1 MVAEIFTHFDL
12 SDDKNDSNRNGK
24 WHACCAQIVDAAMQH
39 FAHYGYEKT
48 TVSDLARAIGFSKAY
63 IYKFFES
70 KQAIG
75 EVICSNRLA
84 IIMQCAEAVIAD
96 APGASEQLRRLFC
109 TLSATGTELF
119 FHERKLYDI
128 AAVASRDRW
137 PSATAHEK
145 RLLNLIQQILRRARE
160 TGEFERKTPADE
172 AAEAIYRVI
181 KSYASPV
188 LLYYSLDEAEEASA
202 QSAALVLRSLAT

>member
-1 MVAEIFTHFDL
+1 MTESVT
-12 SDDKNDSNRNGK
+12 DSGTRGPAG
-24 WHACCAQIVDAAMQH
+24 HSVRDQIVDAAMQH

-84 IIMQCAEAVIAD
+84 MIMQRSEAAIVD
-96 APGASEQLRRLFC
+96 VPGASEQLRRLFR
-109 TLSATGTELF
+109 TLSSSSTELF

-137 PSATAHEK
+137 PSALAYEK
-145 RLLNLIQQILRRARE
+145 RILNLIQQILRLGRE

-181 KSYASPV
+181 KPYVSPV
-188 LLYYSLDEAEEASA
+188 LLQYSLDEAEAASA
-202 QSAALVLRSLAT
+202 QLAALVLRSLAP

>member
-1 MVAEIFTHFDL
+1 MTQSVT
-12 SDDKNDSNRNGK
+12 DSGTRGPADHNVRD
-24 WHACCAQIVDAAMQH
+24 QIVEAAMQH

-84 IIMQCAEAVIAD
+84 MIMERAETAIAD
-96 APGASEQLRRLFC
+96 APGASEQLRRLFQ
-109 TLSATGTELF
+109 TLSATSTELF

-137 PSATAHEK
+137 PSAMAYEK
-145 RLLNLIQQILRRARE
+145 RILNLIQQILRRGRE
-160 TGEFERKTPADE
+160 MGEFERKTPADD

-181 KSYASPV
+181 RPYVSPV
-188 LLYYSLDEAEEASA
+188 LLQYSLDEAEAAST
-202 QSAALVLRSLAT
+202 QLAALVLRSLAP

>member
-1 MVAEIFTHFDL
+1 MTQSVME
-12 SDDKNDSNRNGK
+12 NGTRGPAG
-24 WHACCAQIVDAAMQH
+24 HNVRDQIVDAAMQH

-75 EVICSNRLA
+75 EVICSTRLA
-84 IIMQCAEAVIAD
+84 MIMQRVEAAIAD
-96 APGASEQLRRLFC
+96 ASGASEQLRRLFR
-109 TLSATGTELF
+109 TLSVTGTELF

-137 PSATAHEK
+137 PSAMAHEE
-145 RLLNLIQQILRRARE
+145 RLLNLIQQILRRGRE
-160 TGEFERKTPADE
+160 AGEFERKTPADE
-172 AAEAIYRVI
+172 AAEAI
-181 KSYASPV
+181 
-188 LLYYSLDEAEEASA
+188 
-202 QSAALVLRSLAT
+202 

>member
-1 MVAEIFTHFDL
+1 MTEQFTDNGGRGPAEHNVRD
-12 SDDKNDSNRNGK
+12 
-24 WHACCAQIVDAAMQH
+24 QIVDAAMQH

-75 EVICSNRLA
+75 EVICANRLA
-84 IIMQCAEAVIAD
+84 MIMQRVEAAISD
-96 APGASEQLRRLFC
+96 APGAAEQLRRLFR
-109 TLSATGTELF
+109 TLSTTGSELF
-119 FHERKLYDI
+119 FHDRKLYDI

-137 PSATAHEK
+137 PSAQAHEE
-145 RLLNLIQQILRRARE
+145 RLLNLIHQILRQGRE
-160 TGEFERKTPADE
+160 AGEFERKTPADE

-181 KSYASPV
+181 KPYASPV
-188 LLYYSLDEAEEASA
+188 LLQYNLDEAESASV
-202 QSAALVLRSLAT
+202 QLAALVLRSLAP

>member
-1 MVAEIFTHFDL
+1 MTQSVTE
-12 SDDKNDSNRNGK
+12 NGTRGRR
-24 WHACCAQIVDAAMQH
+24 HNVRDQIVDAAMQH

-75 EVICSNRLA
+75 EVICSTRLA
-84 IIMQCAEAVIAD
+84 MIMQHVEVAIAD
-96 APGASEQLRRLFC
+96 APGASEQLRRLFR
-109 TLSATGTELF
+109 TLSVTGTELF

-137 PSATAHEK
+137 PSAMAHEE
-145 RLLNLIQQILRRARE
+145 RLLSLIQQILRRGRE
-160 TGEFERKTPADE
+160 AGEFERKTPADE

-181 KSYASPV
+181 KPYASPV
-188 LLYYSLDEAEEASA
+188 LLQYSLDDAEEASA
-202 QSAALVLRSLAT
+202 QLAALVLRSLAP

>member
-1 MVAEIFTHFDL
+1 MTRSVTE
-12 SDDKNDSNRNGK
+12 NGTRGPAG
-24 WHACCAQIVDAAMQH
+24 HNVRDQIVDAAMQH

-75 EVICSNRLA
+75 EVICSTRLA
-84 IIMQCAEAVIAD
+84 MIMQHVEVAIAD
-96 APGASEQLRRLFC
+96 APGASEQLRRLFR
-109 TLSATGTELF
+109 TLSVTGTELF

-137 PSATAHEK
+137 PSAMAHEE
-145 RLLNLIQQILRRARE
+145 RLLSLIQQILRRGRE
-160 TGEFERKTPADE
+160 AGEFERKTPADE

-181 KSYASPV
+181 KPYASPV
-188 LLYYSLDEAEEASA
+188 LLQYSLDDAEEASA
-202 QSAALVLRSLAT
+202 QLAALVLRSLAP

>member
-1 MVAEIFTHFDL
+1 MTQSIME
-12 SDDKNDSNRNGK
+12 NGTRGPAG
-24 WHACCAQIVDAAMQH
+24 HNVRDQIVDAAMQH

-75 EVICSNRLA
+75 EVICSTRLA
-84 IIMQCAEAVIAD
+84 MIMQHVEVAIAD
-96 APGASEQLRRLFC
+96 APGASEQLRRLFR
-109 TLSATGTELF
+109 TLSVTGTELF

-137 PSATAHEK
+137 PSAMAHEE
-145 RLLNLIQQILRRARE
+145 RLLSLIQQILRRGRE
-160 TGEFERKTPADE
+160 AGEFERKTPADE

-181 KSYASPV
+181 KPYASPV
-188 LLYYSLDEAEEASA
+188 LLQYSLDDAEEASA
-202 QSAALVLRSLAT
+202 QLAALVLRSLAP

>member
-1 MVAEIFTHFDL
+1 MTESVTDSGTRGPAEH
-12 SDDKNDSNRNGK
+12 SVRE
-24 WHACCAQIVDAAMQH
+24 QIVDAAMQH

-75 EVICSNRLA
+75 EVICSTRLA
-84 IIMQCAEAVIAD
+84 IIMQRAKAAMNN
-96 APGASEQLRRLFC
+96 APTASEQLRQLFRS
-109 TLSATGTELF
+109 LSTSGTELF

-128 AAVASRDRW
+128 AAVATRDRW
-137 PSATAHEK
+137 SSATRHEAQ
-145 RLLNLIQQILRRARE
+145 LLNLIQQILRHGRE

-181 KSYASPV
+181 KPYASPV
-188 LLYYSLDEAEEASA
+188 LLQYSLDDAEEASA
-202 QSAALVLRSLAT
+202 QLAALVLRSLAP

>member
-1 MVAEIFTHFDL
+1 MRD
-12 SDDKNDSNRNGK
+12 
-24 WHACCAQIVDAAMQH
+24 QIVDAAMQH

-75 EVICSNRLA
+75 EVICSTRLA
-84 IIMQCAEAVIAD
+84 MIMQHVEVAIAD
-96 APGASEQLRRLFC
+96 APGASEQLRRLFR
-109 TLSATGTELF
+109 TLSVTGTELF

-137 PSATAHEK
+137 PSAMAHEE
-145 RLLNLIQQILRRARE
+145 RLLSLIQQILRRGRE
-160 TGEFERKTPADE
+160 AGEFERKTPADE

-181 KSYASPV
+181 KPYASPV
-188 LLYYSLDEAEEASA
+188 LLQYSLDDAEEASA
-202 QSAALVLRSLAT
+202 QLAALVLRSLAP

>member
-1 MVAEIFTHFDL
+1 MTQSVT
-12 SDDKNDSNRNGK
+12 DSGTRGPADHNVRD
-24 WHACCAQIVDAAMQH
+24 QIVEAAMQH

-84 IIMQCAEAVIAD
+84 MIMERAETAIAE
-96 APGASEQLRRLFC
+96 APGASEQLRRLFQ
-109 TLSATGTELF
+109 TLSATSTELF

-137 PSATAHEK
+137 PSAMAYEK
-145 RLLNLIQQILRRARE
+145 RILNLIQQILRRGRE
-160 TGEFERKTPADE
+160 TGEFERKTPADD

-181 KSYASPV
+181 RPYVSPV
-188 LLYYSLDEAEEASA
+188 LLQYSLDEAEAAST
-202 QSAALVLRSLAT
+202 QLAALVLRSLAP

>member
-1 MVAEIFTHFDL
+1 MTQSVT
-12 SDDKNDSNRNGK
+12 DSGTRGPADHNVRD
-24 WHACCAQIVDAAMQH
+24 QIVEAAMQH

-75 EVICSNRLA
+75 EVICSTRLA
-84 IIMQCAEAVIAD
+84 MIMQHVEVAIAD
-96 APGASEQLRRLFC
+96 APGASEQLRRLFR
-109 TLSATGTELF
+109 TLSVTGTELF

-137 PSATAHEK
+137 PSAMAHEE
-145 RLLNLIQQILRRARE
+145 RLLSLIQQILRRGRE
-160 TGEFERKTPADE
+160 AGEFERKTPADE

-181 KSYASPV
+181 KPYASPV
-188 LLYYSLDEAEEASA
+188 LLQYSLDDAEEASA
-202 QSAALVLRSLAT
+202 QLAALVLRSLAP

>member
-1 MVAEIFTHFDL
+1 MT
-12 SDDKNDSNRNGK
+12 DSVTDSGTRGPAG
-24 WHACCAQIVDAAMQH
+24 HSVRDQIVDAAMQH

-84 IIMQCAEAVIAD
+84 MIMQRSEAAIAD
-96 APGASEQLRRLFC
+96 VPGASEQLRRLFR
-109 TLSATGTELF
+109 TLSSSSTELF

-137 PSATAHEK
+137 PSALAYEK
-145 RLLNLIQQILRRARE
+145 RILNLIQQILRLGRE

-181 KSYASPV
+181 KPYVSPV
-188 LLYYSLDEAEEASA
+188 LLQYSLNEAEAASA
-202 QSAALVLRSLAT
+202 QLAALVLRSLAP

>member
-1 MVAEIFTHFDL
+1 MTESVT
-12 SDDKNDSNRNGK
+12 DSGNRGPAG
-24 WHACCAQIVDAAMQH
+24 HGVRDQIVDAAMQH

-84 IIMQCAEAVIAD
+84 MIMQRSEAAIAD
-96 APGASEQLRRLFC
+96 VPGASEQLRRLFR
-109 TLSATGTELF
+109 TLSSSSTELF

-137 PSATAHEK
+137 PSALAYEK
-145 RLLNLIQQILRRARE
+145 RILNLIQQILRLGRE

-181 KSYASPV
+181 KPYVSPV
-188 LLYYSLDEAEEASA
+188 LLQYSLDEAEDASA
-202 QSAALVLRSLAT
+202 QLAALVLRSLAP

>member
-1 MVAEIFTHFDL
+1 MTESVT
-12 SDDKNDSNRNGK
+12 DSGTRGPAG
-24 WHACCAQIVDAAMQH
+24 HSVRDQIVDAAMQH

-84 IIMQCAEAVIAD
+84 MIMQRSEAAIAD
-96 APGASEQLRRLFC
+96 VPGASEQLRRLFR
-109 TLSATGTELF
+109 TLSSSSTELF

-137 PSATAHEK
+137 PSALAYEK
-145 RLLNLIQQILRRARE
+145 RILNLIQQILRLGRE

-181 KSYASPV
+181 KPYVSPV
-188 LLYYSLDEAEEASA
+188 LLQYSLDEAEAASA
-202 QSAALVLRSLAT
+202 QLAALVLRSLAP

>member
-1 MVAEIFTHFDL
+1 MTH
-12 SDDKNDSNRNGK
+12 SVTENGTRGPAG
-24 WHACCAQIVDAAMQH
+24 HNVRDQIVDAAMQH

-75 EVICSNRLA
+75 EVICSTRLA
-84 IIMQCAEAVIAD
+84 MIMQRTEAAIAD
-96 APGASEQLRRLFC
+96 APGASEQLRRLFR
-109 TLSATGTELF
+109 TLSITGTELF

-137 PSATAHEK
+137 PSAIAHEE
-145 RLLNLIQQILRRARE
+145 RLLNLIQQILRRGRE
-160 TGEFERKTPADE
+160 SGEFERKTPADE

-181 KSYASPV
+181 KPYASPV
-188 LLYYSLDEAEEASA
+188 LLQYSLDDAEEASA
-202 QSAALVLRSLAT
+202 QLAALVLRSLAP

>member
-1 MVAEIFTHFDL
+1 MTESVT
-12 SDDKNDSNRNGK
+12 DSGTRGPAG
-24 WHACCAQIVDAAMQH
+24 HSVRDQIVDAAMQH

-84 IIMQCAEAVIAD
+84 MIMQRSEAAIAD
-96 APGASEQLRRLFC
+96 VPGASEQLRRLFR
-109 TLSATGTELF
+109 TLSSSSTELF

-137 PSATAHEK
+137 PSALAYEK
-145 RLLNLIQQILRRARE
+145 RILNLIKQILRLGRE

-181 KSYASPV
+181 KPYVSPV
-188 LLYYSLDEAEEASA
+188 LLQYSLDEAEAASA
-202 QSAALVLRSLAT
+202 QLAALVLRSLAP

>member
-1 MVAEIFTHFDL
+1 MTQSVME
-12 SDDKNDSNRNGK
+12 NGTRGPAG
-24 WHACCAQIVDAAMQH
+24 HNVRDQIVDAAMQH

-75 EVICSNRLA
+75 EVICSTRLA
-84 IIMQCAEAVIAD
+84 MIMQHVEVAIAD
-96 APGASEQLRRLFC
+96 APGASEQLRRLFR
-109 TLSATGTELF
+109 TLSVTGTELF

-137 PSATAHEK
+137 PSAMAHEE
-145 RLLNLIQQILRRARE
+145 RLLSLIQQILRRGRE
-160 TGEFERKTPADE
+160 SGEFERKTPADE

-181 KSYASPV
+181 KPYASPV
-188 LLYYSLDEAEEASA
+188 LLQYSLDDAEEASA
-202 QSAALVLRSLAT
+202 QLAALVLRSLAP

>member
-1 MVAEIFTHFDL
+1 MTQSVKE
-12 SDDKNDSNRNGK
+12 NGTRGPAG
-24 WHACCAQIVDAAMQH
+24 HNVRDQIVDAAMQH

-75 EVICSNRLA
+75 EVICSTRLA
-84 IIMQCAEAVIAD
+84 MIMQHVEAAIAD
-96 APGASEQLRRLFC
+96 APGASEQLRRLFR
-109 TLSATGTELF
+109 TLSVTGTELF

-137 PSATAHEK
+137 PSAMAHEE
-145 RLLNLIQQILRRARE
+145 RLLSLIQQILRRGRE
-160 TGEFERKTPADE
+160 AGEFERKTPADE

-181 KSYASPV
+181 KPYASPV
-188 LLYYSLDEAEEASA
+188 LLQYSLDDAEEASA
-202 QSAALVLRSLAT
+202 QLAALVLRSLAP

>member
-1 MVAEIFTHFDL
+1 MTQSVTE
-12 SDDKNDSNRNGK
+12 NGTRGPAG
-24 WHACCAQIVDAAMQH
+24 HSVRDQIVDAAMQH

-84 IIMQCAEAVIAD
+84 MIMERAEVAIAD
-96 APGASEQLRRLFC
+96 APGATEQLRRLFR
-109 TLSATGTELF
+109 TLSATSTELF

-137 PSATAHEK
+137 PSAMAYEK
-145 RLLNLIQQILRRARE
+145 RILNLIQEILLRGRE

-181 KSYASPV
+181 KPYVSPV
-188 LLYYSLDEAEEASA
+188 LLQYSLDEAEAASA
-202 QSAALVLRSLAT
+202 QLAALVLRSLAP